1 MFKIKRP
8 AIIGLLVVLLLFT
21 TFLNYQL
28 TQQSI
33 LKASSGYEQFE
44 LAEKENLND
53 ERDVFSEKLPVKDDE
68 DIKEDDANETQVD
81 GNDDVD
87 DDSNDIN
94 SVVSSRDE
102 NIGEAIEKDGDNYF
116 VDFRLSRDK
125 IRAESIDRLDEIISN
140 ELTEQSTRTEAQ
152 EEVMSISKI
161 TEKEL
166 QIEGLVQSKGFK
178 DALVFMTKEDI
189 KIVVSAS
196 ELNEQDMVK
205 ILDIVKSET
214 NLEMDKIKIM
224 KKH

>member
-21 TFLNYQL
+21 SFLNYQL

-44 LAEKENLND
+44 SAEKENLND
-53 ERDVFSEKLPVKDDE
+53 ERDVFSEKLPVKDD
-68 DIKEDDANETQVD
+68 DADETQMD
-81 GNDDVD
+81 KNDDHD
-87 DDSNDIN
+87 DDSNDIDDL
-94 SVVSSRDE
+94 VSSRDE

-140 ELTEQSTRTEAQ
+140 ELTEKSTRTEAQ
-152 EEVMSISKI
+152 EEVMNISKI

-166 QIEGLVQSKGFK
+166 QIEGLIQSKGFN

-214 NLEMDKIKIM
+214 DLEMEKIKIM

>member
-21 TFLNYQL
+21 SFLNYQL

-44 LAEKENLND
+44 SAEKENLND
-53 ERDVFSEKLPVKDDE
+53 ERDVFSEKLPVKDD
-68 DIKEDDANETQVD
+68 DADETQMD
-81 GNDDVD
+81 KNDDHD
-87 DDSNDIN
+87 DDSNDIDDL
-94 SVVSSRDE
+94 VSSRDE

-152 EEVMSISKI
+152 EEVMNISKI

-166 QIEGLVQSKGFK
+166 QIEGLIQSKGFN

-214 NLEMDKIKIM
+214 DLEMEKIKIM

>member
-8 AIIGLLVVLLLFT
+8 AMIGLLVVLLLFT
-21 TFLNYQL
+21 SFLNYQL

-33 LKASSGYEQFE
+33 LKASSGYQEFE
-44 LAEKENLND
+44 LAEMESLNE
-53 ERDVFSEKLPVKDDE
+53 ERDVFSEESPTS
-68 DIKEDDANETQVD
+68 N
-81 GNDDVD
+81 DVD
-87 DDSNDIN
+87 NDEEDNNGIEEEGSDLKDSSTNDIHKL
-94 SVVSSRDE
+94 VTSRDE
-102 NIGEAIEKDGDNYF
+102 NIGEVIDKDGENYF
-116 VDFRLSRDK
+116 VNFRLSRDK
-125 IRAESIDRLDEIISN
+125 LRAESIDRLEAIIKN

-152 EEVMSISKI
+152 EEMMNINKAS
-161 TEKEL
+161 EKEL
-166 QIEGLVQSKGFK
+166 QIEGLIQAKGFE

-214 NLEMDKIKIM
+214 DLEMDKIKIM

>member
-21 TFLNYQL
+21 SFLNYQL

-44 LAEKENLND
+44 SAEKENLND
-53 ERDVFSEKLPVKDDE
+53 ERDVFSEKLPVKDD
-68 DIKEDDANETQVD
+68 DADETQMD
-81 GNDDVD
+81 KNDDHD
-87 DDSNDIN
+87 DDSSDIDDL
-94 SVVSSRDE
+94 VSSRDE

-140 ELTEQSTRTEAQ
+140 ELTEKSTRTEAQ
-152 EEVMSISKI
+152 EEVMNISKI

-166 QIEGLVQSKGFK
+166 QIEGLIQSKGFN

-214 NLEMDKIKIM
+214 DLEMEKIKIM